1 MEGYVLDRQLQ
12 IQILLDHY
20 QKPRHRGALDDADVA
35 MPGGNPGCGDVVTV
49 YLKAA
54 DDQEHIEEVTYEGEG
69 CTISMAASS
78 MLLEDVH
85 RGDLTMDEVLE
96 LDYHEMIDQLG
107 RQVVASRPK
116 CATLGLGTEGRHQ
129 EVPEGPPPREGW
141 RQADRRRRVRLRG
154 ERGGGGQKAMSG
166 GVPGGCVYS
175 LFALFA
181 QAPAADEAET
191 RIAASRMAERTRL
204 NKK

>member
-1 MEGYVLDRQLQ
+1 VEGYVLDRQLQ

-20 QKPRHRGALDDADVA
+20 QKPRHRGALNDADVA

-54 DDQEHIEEVTYEGEG
+54 DDQEHIEGVTYEGEG

-85 RGDLTMDEVLE
+85 RGDLTMDQVLE

-116 CATLGLGTEGRHQ
+116 CATLGLGTLKAAIRKYQ
-129 EVPEGPPPREGW
+129 K
-141 RQADRRRRVRLRG
+141 DRRLERAGVTRPDDGEFVFGDNAAEAARG
-154 ERGGGGQKAMSG
+154 Q
-166 GVPGGCVYS
+166 
-175 LFALFA
+175 
-181 QAPAADEAET
+181 
-191 RIAASRMAERTRL
+191 
-204 NKK
+204 